1 MRSRALLSQ
10 AIWLSS
16 NSSWI
21 DLRGSRSVVARHVRL
36 SEDAGVIR
44 QAAGVRQRSAGG
56 SGFRAR
62 LGQLMDPWLAPEP
75 WT

>member
-21 DLRGSRSVVARHVRL
+21 DLPGSRSEVVKHVRL
-36 SEDAGVIR
+36 LEDAGLTR
-44 QAAGVRQRSAGG
+44 QAQALG
-56 SGFRAR
+56 SAR
-62 LGQLMDPWLAPEP
+62 L
-75 WT
+75 